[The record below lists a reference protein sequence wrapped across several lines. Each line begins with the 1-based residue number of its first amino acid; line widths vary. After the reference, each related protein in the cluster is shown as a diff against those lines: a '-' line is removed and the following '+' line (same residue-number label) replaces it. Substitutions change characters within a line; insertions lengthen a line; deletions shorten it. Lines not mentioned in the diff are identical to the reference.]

1 MSCAEGFFHR
11 SSDERPNSVVWAL
24 ALTEIILRDHTC
36 PKCQSEKSL
45 RTLLQRDGPKVS
57 WIVFCE
63 KCDWKLFDDS
73 DRSVSRIEVDIPSY
87 AETWRQ
93 IRELR
98 KRIEAFTEMLK
109 VQSKQVRKSKP
120 GGIRKGSE
128 SKPAGESE
136 SR

>member
-1 MSCAEGFFHR
+1 M
-11 SSDERPNSVVWAL
+11 
-24 ALTEIILRDHTC
+24 TEILLRDHTC

-45 RTLLQRDGPKVS
+45 KTLLQHDAPRVS

-73 DRSVSRIEVDIPSY
+73 DRSVSRIGVDIPSY
-87 AETWRQ
+87 AETWRLIQ
-93 IRELR
+93 ELR

-109 VQSKQVRKSKP
+109 VQAKQVRKSEP
-120 GGIRKGSE
+120 GGTRKRSE
-128 SKPAGESE
+128 SKPRASQNQGNKG

>member
-1 MSCAEGFFHR
+1 M
-11 SSDERPNSVVWAL
+11 
-24 ALTEIILRDHTC
+24 TEILSRDHTC

-45 RTLLQRDGPKVS
+45 KTLLQHDEPEVS

-63 KCDWKLFDDS
+63 KCDWKLFDHS

-87 AETWRQ
+87 AETWHQ

-120 GGIRKGSE
+120 GRIRKGSE